1 MPAVLFCHGADDRI
15 QAAAA
20 WIAAAWA
27 ERRPV
32 TVFAPHPALAERLD
46 RQLWLYPPTGF
57 VPHCRAD
64 SPLAAETPVVITDR
78 LSPSVPAAPTAAL
91 LNLSDEMPPGFEA
104 YTELVE
110 IVSTDDPVRL
120 AARER
125 VMHYKTLGCTIN
137 YRNLADDAG

>member
-1 MPAVLFCHGADDRI
+1 MPTVLFCHGADDRI

-20 WIAAAWA
+20 WIATVWA

-64 SPLAAETPVVITDR
+64 SPLAGETPVVITDR
-78 LSPSVPAAPTAAL
+78 LLERGPAVAL
-91 LNLSDEMPPGFEA
+91 LNLSDDTPPGFERCG
-104 YTELVE
+104 ELVE
-110 IVSTDDPVRL
+110 IVSTDEAVRL
-120 AARER
+120 AARDR
-125 VMHYKTLGCTIN
+125 VKHYKALGYAITYQEIA
-137 YRNLADDAG
+137 RGH